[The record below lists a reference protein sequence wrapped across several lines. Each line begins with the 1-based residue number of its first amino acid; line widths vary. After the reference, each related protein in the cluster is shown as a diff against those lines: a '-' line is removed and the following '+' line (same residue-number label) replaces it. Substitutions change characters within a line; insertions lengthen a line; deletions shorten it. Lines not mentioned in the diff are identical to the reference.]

1 MYWFV
6 ETCVIQVTLNAI
18 KTFDKSFETSLGAA
32 VKFLL
37 RAFGIYSSTHAF
49 MWNVLVKIHLQP
61 AVLCCTKINT
71 QIVINL
77 WLNLYLCAVINVLVS
92 ILICVCLLLVSFS
105 IPFSPEKP
113 QHQVENIFQC
123 FFYDFISILFVG
135 LHFSRFLYVWINV
148 NFWLIQ
154 TGDLAFTIC
163 FSIPIPLS
171 YRFI

>member
-18 KTFDKSFETSLGAA
+18 KTFDKSFKTSLGAA

-77 WLNLYLCAVINVLVS
+77 WLNLYLCAVINVLVF
-92 ILICVCLLLVSFS
+92 ILICVCLLLVPLSIPSSLENPNIKWKISFS
-105 IPFSPEKP
+105 VFFTTLSAFYLLVYTFHSFCMCGLMSTSGWYK
-113 QHQVENIFQC
+113 QVI
-123 FFYDFISILFVG
+123 
-135 LHFSRFLYVWINV
+135 
-148 NFWLIQ
+148 
-154 TGDLAFTIC
+154 
-163 FSIPIPLS
+163 
-171 YRFI
+171 

>member
-18 KTFDKSFETSLGAA
+18 KTFDKSFKTSLGAA

-61 AVLCCTKINT
+61 AVLCFTKINT

-123 FFYDFISILFVG
+123 FFTTLSAFYLLVYTFHGFCMCG
-135 LHFSRFLYVWINV
+135 LMSTSGWYKQVI
-148 NFWLIQ
+148 
-154 TGDLAFTIC
+154 
-163 FSIPIPLS
+163 
-171 YRFI
+171 